1 MPKTHKLSAPQ
12 VGMTVMDIQALMQIK
27 IQERTGKGAHEIRA
41 AYELFGR
48 PVSGITFEMLK
59 T

>member
-1 MPKTHKLSAPQ
+1 
-12 VGMTVMDIQALMQIK
+12 MTVLDIQKLMQIK

-48 PVSGITFEMLK
+48 PASGITFENLRM
-59 T
+59 